1 MKKIELFFMKSLV
14 MAFVVFF
21 IVSCDEKGLEIPVY
35 EMLPVSRYER
45 DTLKTLIEY
54 DNGRIVRYKLYIRDA
69 PVSETTVAYKPSGIY
84 CSLNGIDYEIQLD
97 NTIGGSR
104 VEHLYA
110 HIGGKLYYDVR
121 YRYDDEGRLS
131 SAEINAQGGPYYTSY
146 KYKES
151 SVEIGDDGAHEIP
164 LGSEVNTGH
173 IFNVLDYV
181 NAPRTSKYVINPD
194 LYFLNIYGKPVGKL
208 PIGSVIERS
217 GNTLRVGKHY
227 YEYTT
232 ANLYR

>member
-1 MKKIELFFMKSLV
+1 MKKIELFFTKSLV
-14 MAFVVFF
+14 AAFVVFVV
-21 IVSCDEKGLEIPVY
+21 ISCDEKGPEIPMY

-45 DTLKTLIEY
+45 DTLKTFITY
-54 DNGRIVRYKLYIRDA
+54 NNGRIAGYKLHVRDVL
-69 PVSETTVAYKPSGIY
+69 VSETTVSYKPSGIY

-110 HIGGKLYYDVR
+110 HISGKLYYDVR

-131 SAEINAQGGPYYTSY
+131 STEINAQGGPYYTSY
-146 KYKES
+146 RYSES
-151 SVEIGDDGAHEIP
+151 SIEVIDDGIFEIP
-164 LGSEVNTGH
+164 LGNEENTGH
-173 IFNVLDYV
+173 VFNVLDHA
-181 NAPRTSKYVINPD
+181 NAFLTSNYVINPD

-208 PIGSVIERS
+208 PHGSVIERS
-217 GNTLRVGKHY
+217 GNTLRIGKHY

-232 ANLYR
+232 ENLYR